1 MILQIVGFKDSGK
14 TTLLQQSI
22 TFLKSQGY
30 HIVTIKHHGHEKDDI
45 TIQSS
50 NVDHMKHFEAG
61 ADQSI
66 VQGSAYQQ
74 TVTRRNQPSLEQ
86 LIKESVTV
94 MPPADEKVTSDVH
107 PYFAYET
114 APNTLERFTLGT
126 VTGEGI
132 LKIEVL
138 DGCVRFGQIVIRKSG
153 K

>member
-1 MILQIVGFKDSGK
+1 MILSLACDTILILSQEALFCYPHHFRLLYSPQHSWGIRLFIQGE
-14 TTLLQQSI
+14 TL
-22 TFLKSQGY
+22 
-30 HIVTIKHHGHEKDDI
+30 
-45 TIQSS
+45 
-50 NVDHMKHFEAG
+50 FEG
-61 ADQSI
+61 
-66 VQGSAYQQ
+66 
-74 TVTRRNQPSLEQ
+74 
-86 LIKESVTV
+86 V

-138 DGCVRFGQIVIRKSG
+138 DGCARFGQIVIRKSG